1 MYSLSEPERAAILDN
16 QLMQLAAQGQRV
28 ETRLQT
34 SAVVVSGKPINNV
47 LHLLLCVFCCGLW
60 VPVWLLL
67 GAFTG
72 ERRKTISVAENGQIF
87 TQQVPLTP
95 GRIALIVAACIAA
108 AIWLLF
114 IFRFISALGQS
125 SSSSMVL
132 IGLALS

>member
-47 LHLLLCVFCCGLW
+47 LHLLICVFCFCVW
-60 VPVWLLL
+60 IPVWMLL

-87 TQQVPLTP
+87 TQQVPLSP
-95 GRIALIVAACIAA
+95 GRIALIVGACITA
-108 AIWLLF
+108 AIWLYI
-114 IFRFISALGQS
+114 IFTFISGLGQS